1 VAGAGASGGD
11 IFEQKKRKGGAVA
24 DAALFHPR
32 LTASAAPTKLAR
44 ASKGPRMP
52 SETNLVGLCVAKNE
66 ADIIEPMVRH
76 NLGYLDHLHVVDNDS
91 ADATPGILAALQGEF
106 GGRLTWSADPRVGHG
121 QQAIINE
128 MLPKFAEL
136 HDAAQ
141 TLLLDADEFLR
152 GDIAGFRGALLS
164 SDQPVQLPWFT
175 YVPSDSDASSEPN
188 PLARITQRR
197 RREVPQYSKITVPR
211 GLVGHAQVG
220 AGNHSLIAGKRI
232 KSVALAGL
240 SLAHFPVR
248 SREQLISKVLIGSWN
263 MRLRAA
269 RHQNEAYHWR
279 VLADRILGGDMLT
292 DADVQSVAL
301 SYAADVAV
309 RLIAE
314 PMIAHGAMILRYT
327 PDNAALLERNLI
339 AFAESCVRQ
348 LSDKMLL

>member
-1 VAGAGASGGD
+1 
-11 IFEQKKRKGGAVA
+11 
-24 DAALFHPR
+24 
-32 LTASAAPTKLAR
+32 
-44 ASKGPRMP
+44 MP
-52 SETNLVGLCVAKNE
+52 SATNIIGLCVAKNE
-66 ADIIEPMVRH
+66 ADIIEAMVRH

-106 GGRLTWSADPRVGHG
+106 GGRLSWSVDPRVGHA

-136 HDAAQ
+136 HDAVQ

-152 GDIAGFRGALLS
+152 GDIAAFRSAFL
-164 SDQPVQLPWFT
+164 DCEQPVQLPWFT
-175 YVPSDSDASSEPN
+175 YVPTVHDAAAEQN

-211 GLVGHAQVG
+211 GLVGRAQVG

-263 MRLRAA
+263 MRLRDAK
-269 RHQNEAYHWR
+269 HQNEAYHWR
-279 VLADRILGGDMLT
+279 VLADRILDGDMLT

-314 PMIAHGAMILRYT
+314 PMIAPGSMTLRYT
-327 PDNAALLERNLI
+327 PDNPALLERNLI
-339 AFAESCVRQ
+339 AFAESCVKQ
-348 LSDKMLL
+348 LRDKVLL